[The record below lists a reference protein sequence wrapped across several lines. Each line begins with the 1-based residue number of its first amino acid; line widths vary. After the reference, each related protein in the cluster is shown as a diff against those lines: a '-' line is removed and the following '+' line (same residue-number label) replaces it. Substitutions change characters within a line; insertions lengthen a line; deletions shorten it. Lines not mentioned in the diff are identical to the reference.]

1 MPSEMEVFQQDLLKS
16 VKQMRRGQASRVTRV
31 KVPQAAE
38 ARSRV
43 GLSQQDFARL
53 LGVSARTLQDWEQG
67 RRKPTGAAKTLLR
80 VAFSHPE
87 ALLELHRKNGARLT
101 REPFSSRIRTNVRT
115 GNKYRGRMINFQTA
129 PERYQHWKLEISGAV
144 ATLSMDVQEDQTL
157 ADGYKLKLNSYD
169 LGVDI
174 ELADAI
180 QRLRFE
186 HPEVAV
192 VVVTSLKPRIFC
204 AGANIYMLGSS
215 SHAFKVNFCKF
226 TNETRCAMEDDS
238 KHSGRRY
245 IAALNGTA
253 SGGGYELAIACD
265 EIYLVD
271 DGNSAVSLP
280 EVPLLGVLPGTGGL
294 TRLVD
299 KRKVRRDRADVF
311 STLAEGLKGKRAK
324 EWRLI
329 DGYFPTS
336 KFQPGINARVEQ
348 LVGAKSANGSGI
360 KLKPLQIE
368 STDDS
373 RNYRYVRLHLN
384 REQRYADLT
393 VRGPEGPQP
402 TTVEEIQELG
412 DAYWPLQAYRE
423 LDDALLH
430 LRVNEPEIGL
440 VCLRTEGSIE
450 SVLAVDQ
457 TLAANRE
464 HWLVREIILHMAR
477 VLRRLDL
484 TAKSF
489 FAIVEPGACFA
500 GNLLE
505 LLLASDRS
513 YMLMD
518 EKSSIAVS
526 ELNVG
531 AFPMSNGLTRL
542 QSRFLAE
549 PDKVDELFGDKKVFD
564 TEEAEKLGLITFAP
578 DDLDWEDEIRVA
590 IEERTSLSPDA
601 LTGMEASLRFAG
613 PETLDTKI
621 YGRLTAWQNW
631 IFQRPNAVGPE
642 GALTNYGKP
651 TQAHFDYK
659 RT

>member
-1 MPSEMEVFQQDLLKS
+1 
-16 VKQMRRGQASRVTRV
+16 
-31 KVPQAAE
+31 
-38 ARSRV
+38 
-43 GLSQQDFARL
+43 
-53 LGVSARTLQDWEQG
+53 
-67 RRKPTGAAKTLLR
+67 
-80 VAFSHPE
+80 
-87 ALLELHRKNGARLT
+87 
-101 REPFSSRIRTNVRT
+101 
-115 GNKYRGRMINFQTA
+115 MINFQTS
-129 PERYQHWKLEISGAV
+129 PEQYKHWKLNVAGDV
-144 ATLSMDVQEDQTL
+144 ATLRMDVQEDKTL
-157 ADGYKLKLNSYD
+157 AEGYKLKLNSYD

-174 ELADAI
+174 ELADAM

-186 HPEVAV
+186 QPQVKV
-192 VVVTSLKPRIFC
+192 VVITSLKPRIFC
-204 AGANIYMLGSS
+204 AGANIYMLGTS

-226 TNETRCAMEDDS
+226 TNETRCAIEDDS
-238 KHSGRRY
+238 LHSGRRY

-271 DGNSAVSLP
+271 DGNSAISLP

-324 EWRLI
+324 EWGLI
-329 DGYFPTS
+329 DDFFPTS
-336 KFQPGINARVEQ
+336 KFQESIDARVRKLGDSNGDKEP
-348 LVGAKSANGSGI
+348 LVGI
-360 KLKPLQIE
+360 KLRPLQKE
-368 STDDS
+368 LKPAGVE
-373 RNYRYVRLHLN
+373 YKYVHLILN

-393 VRGPEGPQP
+393 VRGPEPDLP
-402 TTVEEIQELG
+402 TTPAELQKLG
-412 DAYWPLQAYRE
+412 DSYWPLQAYRE

-440 VCLRTEGSIE
+440 VCVRTQGEAE
-450 SVLAVDQ
+450 DVLAVDK
-457 TLAANRE
+457 TLAANE
-464 HWLVREIILHMAR
+464 DHWLVREILLFQAR
-477 VLRRLDL
+477 VLRRMDL

-489 FAIVEPGACFA
+489 FAIIEPGSCFA

-505 LLLASDRS
+505 LMLASDRS
-513 YMLMD
+513 YMLND
-518 EKSSIAVS
+518 PEAGLTSVSASI
-526 ELNVG
+526 LNAG
-531 AFPMSNGLTRL
+531 SFPMSNGLSRL
-542 QSRFLAE
+542 QSRFLANPE
-549 PDKVDELFGDKKVFD
+549 HVDYVLAHKGAFD
-564 TEEAEKLGLITFAP
+564 AEEADEAGLITFVP

-613 PETLDTKI
+613 PETTDTKI

-651 TQAHFDYK
+651 TQAHFDFK

>member
-1 MPSEMEVFQQDLLKS
+1 
-16 VKQMRRGQASRVTRV
+16 
-31 KVPQAAE
+31 
-38 ARSRV
+38 
-43 GLSQQDFARL
+43 
-53 LGVSARTLQDWEQG
+53 
-67 RRKPTGAAKTLLR
+67 
-80 VAFSHPE
+80 
-87 ALLELHRKNGARLT
+87 
-101 REPFSSRIRTNVRT
+101 
-115 GNKYRGRMINFQTA
+115 
-129 PERYQHWKLEISGAV
+129 
-144 ATLSMDVQEDQTL
+144 
-157 ADGYKLKLNSYD
+157 
-169 LGVDI
+169 
-174 ELADAI
+174 
-180 QRLRFE
+180 
-186 HPEVAV
+186 
-192 VVVTSLKPRIFC
+192 LKPRIFC

-226 TNETRCAMEDDS
+226 TNETRCAIEDDS
-238 KHSGRRY
+238 SHSGRRY

-336 KFQPGINARVEQ
+336 KFDESIKARVQE
-348 LVGAKSANGSGI
+348 LVSERPGPGI
-360 KLKPLQIE
+360 KLNPLQ
-368 STDDS
+368 
-373 RNYRYVRLHLN
+373 NYKYVELKLN
-384 REQRYADLT
+384 REKRYADLT
-393 VRGPEGPQP
+393 VHGPEGTQP
-402 TTVEEIQELG
+402 STPEEIHELG

-423 LDDALLH
+423 LDDALLN

-440 VCLRTEGSIE
+440 VCVRTEGSIE
-450 SVLAVDQ
+450 SVLSVDQ
-457 TLAANRE
+457 TLSANRD

-489 FAIVEPGACFA
+489 FAIVEPGSCFA

-518 EKSSIAVS
+518 SDAAIAVS
-526 ELNVG
+526 EINAG
-531 AFPMSNGLTRL
+531 ALPMSNGLTRL

-549 PDKVDELFGDKKVFD
+549 PEKLDEVLGEKKSFD
-564 TEEAEKLGLITFAP
+564 TQEAEELGLITFAP

-613 PETLDTKI
+613 PETMDTKI

>member
-1 MPSEMEVFQQDLLKS
+1 
-16 VKQMRRGQASRVTRV
+16 
-31 KVPQAAE
+31 
-38 ARSRV
+38 
-43 GLSQQDFARL
+43 
-53 LGVSARTLQDWEQG
+53 
-67 RRKPTGAAKTLLR
+67 
-80 VAFSHPE
+80 
-87 ALLELHRKNGARLT
+87 
-101 REPFSSRIRTNVRT
+101 
-115 GNKYRGRMINFQTA
+115 MINFQTA
-129 PERYQHWKLEISGAV
+129 PDRYQHWKLEISGAV

-192 VVVTSLKPRIFC
+192 VVITSLKPRIFC

-226 TNETRCAMEDDS
+226 TNETRCAIEDDS
-238 KHSGRRY
+238 RHSGRRY

-336 KFQPGINARVEQ
+336 KFQEGINTRVEQ
-348 LVGAKSANGSGI
+348 VVAAQSSNGSGI
-360 KLKPLQIE
+360 KLNPLQIE
-368 STDDS
+368 STGDA
-373 RNYRYVRLHLN
+373 RNYKYVRVTLH

-393 VRGPEGPQP
+393 VVGPEGAQP

-430 LRVNEPEIGL
+430 LRVNEPEVGL
-440 VCLRTEGSIE
+440 VCLRTEGSMD
-450 SVLAVDQ
+450 SVLSVDEV
-457 TLAANRE
+457 LAANRD
-464 HWLVREIILHMAR
+464 HWLVREIILNMAR

-489 FAIVEPGACFA
+489 FAIVEPQSCFA

-513 YMLMD
+513 YMLID
-518 EKSSIAVS
+518 DQNSVAASA
-526 ELNVG
+526 LNAG
-531 AFPMSNGLTRL
+531 ALPMSNGLTRL

-549 PDKVDELFGDKKVFD
+549 PDKVDEIFGDKKVFD
-564 TEEAEKLGLITFAP
+564 TEEAEELGLITFAP

>member
-1 MPSEMEVFQQDLLKS
+1 MINPENPVIVFQTSPNQYK
-16 VKQMRRGQASRVTRV
+16 
-31 KVPQAAE
+31 
-38 ARSRV
+38 
-43 GLSQQDFARL
+43 
-53 LGVSARTLQDWEQG
+53 
-67 RRKPTGAAKTLLR
+67 
-80 VAFSHPE
+80 
-87 ALLELHRKNGARLT
+87 
-101 REPFSSRIRTNVRT
+101 
-115 GNKYRGRMINFQTA
+115 
-129 PERYQHWKLEISGAV
+129 HWKLQIFGAV
-144 ATLSMDVQEDQTL
+144 ATLSMDVQEDETL
-157 ADGYKLKLNSYD
+157 AEGYKLKLNSYD

-174 ELADAI
+174 ELADAV

-186 HPEVAV
+186 HPEVRAV
-192 VVVTSLKPRIFC
+192 VITSLKPRIFC
-204 AGANIYMLGSS
+204 AGANIYMLGTS

-226 TNETRCAMEDDS
+226 TNETRCAIEDDS
-238 KHSGRRY
+238 RHSGRRY

-265 EIYLVD
+265 EIYLVE

-324 EWRLI
+324 EWGLI

-336 KFQPGINARVEQ
+336 KFQESIDARVKQIAGAEQ
-348 LVGAKSANGSGI
+348 ASFSGI
-360 KLKPLQIE
+360 KLTPLQFE
-368 STDDS
+368 STS
-373 RNYRYVRLHLN
+373 GERNYKYVKLKLN

-393 VRGPEGPQP
+393 VHGPEGLLP
-402 TTVEEIQELG
+402 TTPEEIQELG

-430 LRVNEPEIGL
+430 LRVNEPLIGL
-440 VCLRTEGSIE
+440 VCVRTEGDAE
-450 SVLAVDQ
+450 KVLEVDQ
-457 TLAANRE
+457 ALTANRE
-464 HWLVREIILHMAR
+464 HWLVREILLHMAR

-489 FAIVEPGACFA
+489 FAIVEPGSCFA

-513 YMLMD
+513 YMLQD
-518 EKSSIAVS
+518 SDASLAVS
-526 ELNVG
+526 ELNAG
-531 AFPMSNGLTRL
+531 ALPMSNGLTRL

-549 PDKVDELFGDKKVFD
+549 PGKLDEIFGDKKSFD
-564 TEEAEKLGLITFAP
+564 TGEAEGVGLVTFAP
-578 DDLDWEDEIRVA
+578 DELDWEDEIRVA

-613 PETLDTKI
+613 PETMDTKI

-631 IFQRPNAVGPE
+631 IFQRPNAVGE
-642 GALTNYGKP
+642 KGALTNYGKP
-651 TQAHFDYK
+651 TQAEFDYK

>member
-1 MPSEMEVFQQDLLKS
+1 MI
-16 VKQMRRGQASRVTRV
+16 
-31 KVPQAAE
+31 
-38 ARSRV
+38 
-43 GLSQQDFARL
+43 DFE
-53 LGVSARTLQDWEQG
+53 T
-67 RRKPTGAAKTLLR
+67 T
-80 VAFSHPE
+80 
-87 ALLELHRKNGARLT
+87 
-101 REPFSSRIRTNVRT
+101 
-115 GNKYRGRMINFQTA
+115 
-129 PERYQHWKLEISGAV
+129 PERYKHWKLHVDGAV
-144 ATLSMDVQEDQTL
+144 ATLSMDVQEDETL

-174 ELADAI
+174 ELADAV

-186 HPEVAV
+186 HPEVKV
-192 VVVTSLKPRIFC
+192 VLVTSLKPRIFC

-226 TNETRCAMEDDS
+226 TNETRCAIEDAS
-238 KHSGRRY
+238 RHSGQRY
-245 IAALNGTA
+245 VAALNGTA

-265 EIYLVD
+265 EIYLVE
-271 DGNSAVSLP
+271 DGNSAISLP

-299 KRKVRRDRADVF
+299 KRQVRRDRADVF

-324 EWRLI
+324 EWGLI
-329 DGYFPTS
+329 DDYFPTS
-336 KFQPGINARVEQ
+336 KFQEGVAARVRSIVEAD
-348 LVGAKSANGSGI
+348 GPHTAAAAHGI
-360 KLKPLQIE
+360 KLNPLHVE
-368 STDDS
+368 ATANG
-373 RNYRYVRLHLN
+373 REYKYVSVRLN
-384 REQRYADLT
+384 REGRYADLT
-393 VRGPEGPQP
+393 MRGPEADMPH
-402 TTVEEIQELG
+402 TIEEIEQLG
-412 DAYWPLQAYRE
+412 DAFWPLQAYRE

-430 LRVNEPEIGL
+430 LRVNELETGL
-440 VCLRTEGSIE
+440 VCLRTEGNIE
-450 SVLAVDQ
+450 NVLAVDE
-457 TLAANRE
+457 TLAANKD
-464 HWLVREIILHMAR
+464 HWLIREIILHMAR
-477 VLRRLDL
+477 TLRRLDL

-489 FAIVEPGACFA
+489 FALIEPGGCFA

-505 LLLASDRS
+505 LALAADRTF
-513 YMLMD
+513 MLNNPE
-518 EKSSIAVS
+518 EKVEIAAS
-526 ELNVG
+526 EMNAS

-549 PDKVDELFGDKKVFD
+549 PEKAEAVLAHDGTFD
-564 TEEAEKLGLITFAP
+564 TEEADQAGLVTFAP

-631 IFQRPNAVGPE
+631 IFQRPNAVGPQ

-651 TQAHFDYK
+651 TQAQFDFK

>member
-1 MPSEMEVFQQDLLKS
+1 MLAGMPVFIGECAVD
-16 VKQMRRGQASRVTRV
+16 GG
-31 KVPQAAE
+31 
-38 ARSRV
+38 RS
-43 GLSQQDFARL
+43 Q
-53 LGVSARTLQDWEQG
+53 E
-67 RRKPTGAAKTLLR
+67 
-80 VAFSHPE
+80 E
-87 ALLELHRKNGARLT
+87 
-101 REPFSSRIRTNVRT
+101 
-115 GNKYRGRMINFQTA
+115 RMINFQTS
-129 PERYQHWKLEISGAV
+129 PDQYKHWKLNVTGPV
-144 ATLSMDVQEDQTL
+144 ATLTMDVQEDVTL
-157 ADGYKLKLNSYD
+157 AEGYKLKLNSYD

-174 ELADAI
+174 ELADAV

-186 HPEVAV
+186 HPQVKAV
-192 VVVTSLKPRIFC
+192 VITSLKPRIFC
-204 AGANIYMLGSS
+204 AGANIYMLGTS
-215 SHAFKVNFCKF
+215 SHTFKVNFCKF
-226 TNETRCAMEDDS
+226 TNETRCAIEDDS
-238 KHSGRRY
+238 HHSGRRY

-271 DGNSAVSLP
+271 DGNSAISLP

-324 EWRLI
+324 EWGLI
-329 DGYFPTS
+329 DDYFPTS
-336 KFQPGINARVEQ
+336 KFQESIDARVRE
-348 LVGAKSANGSGI
+348 LANSNGDKESVGGI
-360 KLKPLQIE
+360 KLHPLQKE
-368 STDDS
+368 LKPSGVE
-373 RNYRYVRLHLN
+373 YRYLSLVLMCEHRL
-384 REQRYADLT
+384 EVLT
-393 VRGPEGPQP
+393 VLGSEAGLP
-402 TTVEEIQELG
+402 TAPAEIQQLG
-412 DAYWPLQAYRE
+412 DSYWPLQAFRE

-440 VCLRTEGSIE
+440 VCVRTWGNGDD
-450 SVLAVDQ
+450 VLTVDK
-457 TLAANRE
+457 TLAANKE
-464 HWLVREIILHMAR
+464 HWLVREILLHMAR

-489 FAIVEPGACFA
+489 FAIIEPGSCFA

-513 YMLMD
+513 YMLND
-518 EKSSIAVS
+518 TQAAPASVS
-526 ELNVG
+526 VSTLNAG
-531 AFPMSNGLTRL
+531 SLPMSNGLTRL
-542 QSRFLAE
+542 QSRFLADPE
-549 PDKVDELFGDKKVFD
+549 KVERVLAHDGAFD
-564 TEEAEKLGLITFAP
+564 AEEADEAGLITFVP
-578 DDLDWEDEIRVA
+578 DELDWEDEIRVA

-651 TQAHFDYK
+651 TQAHFDFK

>member
-1 MPSEMEVFQQDLLKS
+1 LSE
-16 VKQMRRGQASRVTRV
+16 T
-31 KVPQAAE
+31 
-38 ARSRV
+38 
-43 GLSQQDFARL
+43 
-53 LGVSARTLQDWEQG
+53 
-67 RRKPTGAAKTLLR
+67 
-80 VAFSHPE
+80 
-87 ALLELHRKNGARLT
+87 
-101 REPFSSRIRTNVRT
+101 
-115 GNKYRGRMINFQTA
+115 INFETS
-129 PERYQHWKLEISGAV
+129 PERYRHWKLEIEGAV
-144 ATLSMDVQEDQTL
+144 ATLSMDVQEDETL
-157 ADGYKLKLNSYD
+157 GEGYKLKLNSYD

-174 ELADAI
+174 ELSDAV

-186 HPEVAV
+186 HPEVRAV
-192 VVVTSLKPRIFC
+192 VVKSLKPRIFC
-204 AGANIYMLGSS
+204 AGANIYMLGTSA
-215 SHAFKVNFCKF
+215 HGFKVNFCKY
-226 TNETRCAMEDDS
+226 TNETRCSIEDAS
-238 KHSGRRY
+238 AHSGQRY
-245 IAALNGTA
+245 VAALNGTA

-311 STLAEGLKGKRAK
+311 STLAEGLRAKRAK
-324 EWRLI
+324 EWGLI
-329 DGYFPTS
+329 DGHFPTS
-336 KFQPGINARVEQ
+336 KFQEGVEARVAEILKDTEGQ
-348 LVGAKSANGSGI
+348 AAGPGI
-360 KLKPLQIE
+360 KLNPLDVEVTE
-368 STDDS
+368 SG
-373 RNYRYVRLHLN
+373 REYRHVSLRLN
-384 REQRYADLT
+384 REGRHAELT
-393 VRGPEGPQP
+393 VRGPEGDLP
-402 TTVEEIQELG
+402 TTTEEIQKLG
-412 DAYWPLQAYRE
+412 DAYWPLRAYRE

-430 LRVNEPEIGL
+430 LRMNEPEVGL
-440 VCLRTEGSIE
+440 VLLRAAGEIDG
-450 SVLAVDQ
+450 VLAVDKV
-457 TLAANRE
+457 LVENRG

-489 FAIVEPGACFA
+489 FSLAEPGSCFA

-513 YMLMD
+513 YMLND
-518 EKSSIAVS
+518 PDQKVELATS
-526 ELNVG
+526 ELNAG
-531 AFPMSNGLTRL
+531 ALPMSNGLTRL

-549 PDKVDELFGDKKVFD
+549 PERADAVLGHEGRFD
-564 TEEAEKLGLITFAP
+564 TEGAEDAGLVTFAP

-590 IEERTSLSPDA
+590 VEERTSLSPDA

-631 IFQRPNAVGPE
+631 IFQRPNAVGPQ

-651 TQAHFDYK
+651 TQPQFDYK

>member
-1 MPSEMEVFQQDLLKS
+1 
-16 VKQMRRGQASRVTRV
+16 
-31 KVPQAAE
+31 
-38 ARSRV
+38 
-43 GLSQQDFARL
+43 
-53 LGVSARTLQDWEQG
+53 
-67 RRKPTGAAKTLLR
+67 
-80 VAFSHPE
+80 
-87 ALLELHRKNGARLT
+87 
-101 REPFSSRIRTNVRT
+101 
-115 GNKYRGRMINFQTA
+115 MINFQTT
-129 PERYQHWKLEISGAV
+129 PNEYKHWKLQIEGPV
-144 ATLSMDVQEDQTL
+144 ATLSMDVQEDETL
-157 ADGYKLKLNSYD
+157 AEGYKLKLNSYD

-192 VVVTSLKPRIFC
+192 MVVTSLKPRIFC

-226 TNETRCAMEDDS
+226 TNETRCAIEDDS

-324 EWRLI
+324 EWGLI

-336 KFQPGINARVEQ
+336 KFQEGIDARVQ
-348 LVGAKSANGSGI
+348 QVVASAGPRNVTGI
-360 KLKPLQIE
+360 KLNPLQA
-368 STDDS
+368 
-373 RNYRYVRLHLN
+373 YKYVKLELN

-393 VRGPEGPQP
+393 IHAPEGPQP
-402 TTVEEIQELG
+402 TTAEQIQELG
-412 DAYWPLQAYRE
+412 DAYWPLQAFRE
-423 LDDALLH
+423 LDDALLN

-450 SVLAVDQ
+450 SVLQIDD
-457 TLAANRE
+457 TLTANRD
-464 HWLVREIILHMAR
+464 HWLVREIIAHAAR

-489 FAIVEPGACFA
+489 FAIVEPGSCFA

-518 EKSSIAVS
+518 SDAGIAAS
-526 ELNVG
+526 EMNAG
-531 AFPMSNGLTRL
+531 ALPMSNGLTRL

-549 PDKVDELFGDKKVFD
+549 PEKLDAVFREKKSFD
-564 TEEAEKLGLITFAP
+564 TEEAEELGLITFAP

-613 PETLDTKI
+613 PETMDTKI

-631 IFQRPNAVGPE
+631 IFQRPNAVGE
-642 GALTNYGKP
+642 KGALTNYGKP
-651 TQAHFDYK
+651 TQAQFDYK

>member
-1 MPSEMEVFQQDLLKS
+1 
-16 VKQMRRGQASRVTRV
+16 
-31 KVPQAAE
+31 
-38 ARSRV
+38 
-43 GLSQQDFARL
+43 
-53 LGVSARTLQDWEQG
+53 
-67 RRKPTGAAKTLLR
+67 
-80 VAFSHPE
+80 
-87 ALLELHRKNGARLT
+87 
-101 REPFSSRIRTNVRT
+101 
-115 GNKYRGRMINFQTA
+115 MINFQTS
-129 PERYQHWKLEISGAV
+129 PDQYRHWKLAIEGAV
-144 ATLSMDVQEDQTL
+144 ARLTMDVQEDETL
-157 ADGYKLKLNSYD
+157 VEGYKLKLNSYD

-180 QRLRFE
+180 QRIRFE
-186 HPEVAV
+186 HPEVRA

-204 AGANIYMLGSS
+204 AGANIYMLGTS

-226 TNETRCAMEDDS
+226 TNETRCAIEDDS
-238 KHSGRRY
+238 QHSGRRY
-245 IAALNGTA
+245 LAALNGTA

-324 EWRLI
+324 EWGLI
-329 DGYFPTS
+329 DDTFPTS
-336 KFQPGINARVEQ
+336 KFQEAIDERVRAVTQTVSLQSTGETDDAMEQ
-348 LVGAKSANGSGI
+348 TSQANGGI
-360 KLKPLQIE
+360 KLNPLE
-368 STDDS
+368 FKSSDDARDYKYVS
-373 RNYRYVRLHLN
+373 LKFDREKRYV
-384 REQRYADLT
+384 DLT
-393 VRGPEGPQP
+393 MRGPAGDFPNSP
-402 TTVEEIQELG
+402 EEMQKLG
-412 DAYWPLQAYRE
+412 DAYWPVQAYRE
-423 LDDALLH
+423 LDDALLY

-440 VCLRTEGSIE
+440 VCLRTMGNINQ
-450 SVLAVDQ
+450 VLKIDQ
-457 TLAANRE
+457 TLAANCD
-464 HWLVREIILHMAR
+464 HWLVREIILLMAR
-477 VLRRLDL
+477 TLRRLDL

-489 FAIVEPGACFA
+489 FAMVEPGSCFA

-513 YMLMD
+513 YMLNNPDQPIEMAFSD
-518 EKSSIAVS
+518 
-526 ELNVG
+526 LNAG
-531 AFPMSNGLTRL
+531 ALPMSNGLTRI
-542 QSRFLAE
+542 QSRFLSE
-549 PDKVDELFGDKKVFD
+549 PQRVDEVLAHEGTFD
-564 TEEAEKLGLITFAP
+564 TAAAEAAGLITFAP

-613 PETLDTKI
+613 PETMDTKI

-631 IFQRPNAVGPE
+631 IFQRPNAVGPN

-651 TQAHFDYK
+651 TQAQFDYK

>member
-1 MPSEMEVFQQDLLKS
+1 
-16 VKQMRRGQASRVTRV
+16 
-31 KVPQAAE
+31 
-38 ARSRV
+38 
-43 GLSQQDFARL
+43 
-53 LGVSARTLQDWEQG
+53 
-67 RRKPTGAAKTLLR
+67 
-80 VAFSHPE
+80 
-87 ALLELHRKNGARLT
+87 
-101 REPFSSRIRTNVRT
+101 
-115 GNKYRGRMINFQTA
+115 MIKFQTT
-129 PERYQHWKLEISGAV
+129 PNDYKHWRLEIDGPI

-180 QRLRFE
+180 QRIRFE

-192 VVVTSLKPRIFC
+192 VKITSLKPRIFC

-226 TNETRCAMEDDS
+226 TNETRCAIEDDS
-238 KHSGRRY
+238 RHSGRRY
-245 IAALNGTA
+245 LAALNGTA

-324 EWRLI
+324 EWGLI
-329 DGYFPTS
+329 DDYFPTS
-336 KFQPGINARVEQ
+336 KFDEGIDSRVQQ
-348 LVGAKSANGSGI
+348 LVTAAGPRNVKGI
-360 KLKPLQIE
+360 RLNPLHDYKYVKLK
-368 STDDS
+368 
-373 RNYRYVRLHLN
+373 LN

-393 VRGPEGPQP
+393 VLGPEGAQP
-402 TTVEEIQELG
+402 TTTAEIQELG

-423 LDDALLH
+423 LDDALLN

-440 VCLRTEGSIE
+440 VCLRTEGSID
-450 SVLAVDQ
+450 SVLSVDK
-457 TLAANRE
+457 TLAANRD
-464 HWLVREIILHMAR
+464 HWLVREIVLHMAR

-489 FAIVEPGACFA
+489 FAIVEPGSCFA

-518 EKSSIAVS
+518 SDASIAVS
-526 ELNVG
+526 EVNAG
-531 AFPMSNGLTRL
+531 ALPMSNGLTRL

-549 PDKVDELFGDKKVFD
+549 PEKQEKVFGKQHQFD
-564 TEEAEKLGLITFAP
+564 AETAEALGLITFAP

-613 PETLDTKI
+613 PETMDTKI

-651 TQAHFDYK
+651 TQAHFDFK

>member
-1 MPSEMEVFQQDLLKS
+1 MKNSENPVIVF
-16 VKQMRRGQASRVTRV
+16 
-31 KVPQAAE
+31 
-38 ARSRV
+38 
-43 GLSQQDFARL
+43 
-53 LGVSARTLQDWEQG
+53 
-67 RRKPTGAAKTLLR
+67 
-80 VAFSHPE
+80 H
-87 ALLELHRKNGARLT
+87 
-101 REPFSSRIRTNVRT
+101 
-115 GNKYRGRMINFQTA
+115 TA
-129 PERYQHWKLEISGAV
+129 PEQYKHWKLEISGPV
-144 ATLSMDVQEDQTL
+144 ARLSMDVQEDETL

-180 QRLRFE
+180 QRIRFE
-186 HPEVAV
+186 HPEVRAV
-192 VVVTSLKPRIFC
+192 VITSLKPRIFC

-226 TNETRCAMEDDS
+226 TNETRCAIEDDS

-245 IAALNGTA
+245 LAALNGTA

-265 EIYLVD
+265 EIYLVE

-324 EWRLI
+324 EWGLI
-329 DGYFPTS
+329 DDYFPTS
-336 KFQPGINARVEQ
+336 KFQQALDARVQQITDATAEMTP
-348 LVGAKSANGSGI
+348 VSGI
-360 KLKPLQIE
+360 KLTPLQFE
-368 STDDS
+368 STGDS
-373 RNYRYVRLHLN
+373 RNYKYVKLKLH

-393 VRGPEGPQP
+393 VYGPDGPQP
-402 TTVEEIQELG
+402 TAAAEIQELG

-423 LDDALLH
+423 LDDVLLH
-430 LRVNEPEIGL
+430 LRVNEPLIGL
-440 VCLRTEGSIE
+440 VCVRSEGNIDD
-450 SVLAVDQ
+450 VLAVDQ
-457 TLAANRE
+457 TLAADRD
-464 HWLVREIILHMAR
+464 HWLVREIVLQMAR
-477 VLRRLDL
+477 VLRRMDL

-489 FAIVEPGACFA
+489 FAIVEPGSCFA

-505 LLLASDRS
+505 LLLAADRS
-513 YMLMD
+513 YMLSD
-518 EKSSIAVS
+518 SDASLAVS
-526 ELNVG
+526 DLNAG
-531 AFPMSNGLTRL
+531 ALPMSNGLTRL

-549 PDKVDELFGDKKVFD
+549 PDKVEEVLHKKTFD
-564 TEEAEKLGLITFAP
+564 TEEAEELGLVTFAP
-578 DDLDWEDEIRVA
+578 DDLDWEDELRVA

-613 PETLDTKI
+613 PETTDTKI

-631 IFQRPNAVGPE
+631 IFQRPNAVGE
-642 GALTNYGKP
+642 KGALTNYGKP
-651 TQAHFDYK
+651 TQAEFDYK

>member
-1 MPSEMEVFQQDLLKS
+1 
-16 VKQMRRGQASRVTRV
+16 
-31 KVPQAAE
+31 
-38 ARSRV
+38 
-43 GLSQQDFARL
+43 
-53 LGVSARTLQDWEQG
+53 
-67 RRKPTGAAKTLLR
+67 
-80 VAFSHPE
+80 
-87 ALLELHRKNGARLT
+87 
-101 REPFSSRIRTNVRT
+101 
-115 GNKYRGRMINFQTA
+115 MINFQTT
-129 PERYQHWKLEISGAV
+129 PERYQHWKLEVNGPV

-157 ADGYKLKLNSYD
+157 AEGYKLKLNSYD

-174 ELADAI
+174 ELADAV

-192 VVVTSLKPRIFC
+192 VVITSLKPRIFC

-226 TNETRCAMEDDS
+226 TNETRCAIEDDS
-238 KHSGRRY
+238 RHSGRRY
-245 IAALNGTA
+245 LAALNGTA

-324 EWRLI
+324 DWGLI

-336 KFQPGINARVEQ
+336 KFEPGIKARVEQ
-348 LVGAKSANGSGI
+348 LVTAHSKAGSSGI
-360 KLKPLQIE
+360 KLNQLKID
-368 STDDS
+368 STNDTH
-373 RNYRYVRLHLN
+373 NYRYIRVQLN

-393 VRGPEGPQP
+393 VLGPKGPQP
-402 TTVEEIQELG
+402 TTVEQIHELG

-450 SVLAVDQ
+450 SVLSVDQ
-457 TLAANRE
+457 FLVANRD

-489 FAIVEPGACFA
+489 FAIVEPNSCFA

-518 EKSSIAVS
+518 DENSVAVS
-526 ELNVG
+526 ELNAG
-531 AFPMSNGLTRL
+531 ALPMSNGLTRL

-549 PDKVDELFGDKKVFD
+549 PERAEDVLNNKEPIS
-564 TEEAEKLGLITFAP
+564 TEEAEELGLITFAP